1 MSERGGKE
9 CSLRITGRICN
20 DGCRIILLVNNLFPA
35 MPRDIR
41 CFFHAGGMQQ
51 EEIRIRII
59 FIKQPC
65 SGRFILFQLIR
76 ID

>member
-1 MSERGGKE
+1 
-9 CSLRITGRICN
+9 
-20 DGCRIILLVNNLFPA
+20 